1 MSLDCRLRITD
12 FGLARFMS
20 ESTLKGDNCAN
31 PMTEYV
37 VTRWY
42 RCPELLLAQNRPYSD
57 SIDLWSI
64 GCILAEL
71 IKRKP
76 LFPGKS
82 HANQVQLIFEILG
95 FDHPKELGY
104 PLPEEATSFL
114 MKRCRYPKQSLSLII
129 PDATTDALE
138 LIEALLAVNPF
149 VRPSAADALDFKYLN
164 GAEELCDYSINYL
177 NKPNASLFDFE
188 MAKFSVQD
196 LKHCIHE
203 EVLQCKL
210 SDAQYVAQNKI
221 TLSGPSRGNVN
232 DLEMKRPTNVIPAK
246 TDTYSRER
254 RNSYT
259 DNQDPASEIE
269 TQPKGAKMS
278 RLGNSNS
285 KQQILSSRDAFPSQS
300 RPDESNTRIESE
312 VDTKDQL
319 IQGHANM
326 IRSIKSN
333 DETKQVKQGNNK
345 FASSHKDSEKPV
357 LTPAT
362 QASQGISAIKMND
375 GERRLIQRST
385 PMNTIHSQGLLSG
398 NISVTNYPSAIS
410 QQKMTKVSSAYQH
423 MREAI
428 SNSKVN
434 DTGLVRNN
442 NTMIG
447 SIMSS
452 LNPCRTLSAK
462 PKSSIESEQVKSNE
476 IIRTRQVTSAPM
488 GVKRNSNNTSL

>member
-1 MSLDCRLRITD
+1 
-12 FGLARFMS
+12 MS

-82 HANQVQLIFEILG
+82 HANQVQLIFEVLG
-95 FDHPKELGY
+95 FDNPKELGY

-149 VRPSAADALDFKYLN
+149 IRPSAADALEFKYLI

-177 NKPNASLFDFE
+177 SKPNTNLFDFE

-196 LKHCIHE
+196 LKHSIHE

-210 SDAQYVAQNKI
+210 SDAQYVAHNKI
-221 TLSGPSRGNVN
+221 TLSGASRGNIN
-232 DLEMKRPTNVIPAK
+232 DLEMKRPTNIPTKA
-246 TDTYSRER
+246 DAYVRER
-254 RNSYT
+254 RNSYSES
-259 DNQDPASEIE
+259 QEPASEIE

-285 KQQILSSRDAFPSQS
+285 KQQIVSNKDVFPSQFRS
-300 RPDESNTRIESE
+300 DEAITRVESE
-312 VDTKDQL
+312 VDAKDQL
-319 IQGHANM
+319 IQGHASM
-326 IRSIKSN
+326 IQNIKST
-333 DETKQVKQGNNK
+333 DKSKQSKQGSNK
-345 FASSHKDSEKPV
+345 FASSNKDSDKNA

-362 QASQGISAIKMND
+362 QTSQGISAIKMND
-375 GERRLIQRST
+375 GERRLIQRSA
-385 PMNTIHSQGLLSG
+385 PMNAIPSQGLLSG
-398 NISVTNYPSAIS
+398 NVSVTNYPSTS
-410 QQKMTKVSSAYQH
+410 QHKSIKASSAYQQ
-423 MREAI
+423 MRETINNAKANEGTAMKN
-428 SNSKVN
+428 NS
-434 DTGLVRNN
+434 
-442 NTMIG
+442 TMIG

-462 PKSSIESEQVKSNE
+462 PKSSIESEQARTNE
-476 IIRTRQVTSAPM
+476 IVRTRQVASAPM
-488 GVKRNSNNTSL
+488 GLKRSSNNAPL